1 VSEKVEDQAENTR
14 TVYAKVDVEDLVDAA
29 SQGDKVI
36 ELIFDTSEV
45 ENQLSSLAKNQ
56 FIITIIF
63 ASIGALLSFLLAGT
77 ITRPIL
83 ELGASVKRISAGDL
97 GTEVPDGASSTEVST
112 LQDGVQSMQEN
123 IQSRMSEIQTLN
135 QSYER
140 FVPKEF
146 LTLLQKKKIT
156 DVVLGDSTSLRMSV
170 LFSDMRNFTAISET
184 MSPEQNFS
192 FLNNYLSQVTPSIT
206 ANGGFIDKY
215 IGDAVMA
222 LFPADPCEAVKAA
235 TEMIHSLKS
244 WSRNSDY
251 SEVFQ
256 LDMGIGIHVGE
267 LILGTIG
274 ETDRMETTVI
284 SDTVNVSARL
294 ESLCKT
300 YGVNIVVSGAVFNE
314 LTDTQKR
321 HTRLIDRTIVKGKSL
336 PIDVYEVFSADSS
349 DEIKMKSESAKN
361 LEKLVNLYYSEKVSE
376 AEKYFKKILETAPK
390 DTVTRQWSKRFT

>member
-1 VSEKVEDQAENTR
+1 
-14 TVYAKVDVEDLVDAA
+14 
-29 SQGDKVI
+29 
-36 ELIFDTSEV
+36 
-45 ENQLSSLAKNQ
+45 
-56 FIITIIF
+56 
-63 ASIGALLSFLLAGT
+63 
-77 ITRPIL
+77 
-83 ELGASVKRISAGDL
+83 
-97 GTEVPDGASSTEVST
+97 
-112 LQDGVQSMQEN
+112 
-123 IQSRMSEIQTLN
+123 
-135 QSYER
+135 
-140 FVPKEF
+140 
-146 LTLLQKKKIT
+146 
-156 DVVLGDSTSLRMSV
+156 MSV
-170 LFSDMRNFTAISET
+170 LFSDMRNFTAISEK

-192 FLNNYLSQVTPSIT
+192 FLNNYLSQVTPSIN

-222 LFPADPCEAVKAA
+222 LFPAEPREAVKAA
-235 TEMIHSLKS
+235 TEMIHSLKI

-376 AEKYFKKILETAPK
+376 AEKYFNKILETAPK
-390 DTVTRQWSKRFT
+390 DTVTKQWSKRFT

>member
-1 VSEKVEDQAENTR
+1 
-14 TVYAKVDVEDLVDAA
+14 
-29 SQGDKVI
+29 
-36 ELIFDTSEV
+36 
-45 ENQLSSLAKNQ
+45 
-56 FIITIIF
+56 
-63 ASIGALLSFLLAGT
+63 
-77 ITRPIL
+77 
-83 ELGASVKRISAGDL
+83 
-97 GTEVPDGASSTEVST
+97 
-112 LQDGVQSMQEN
+112 
-123 IQSRMSEIQTLN
+123 
-135 QSYER
+135 
-140 FVPKEF
+140 
-146 LTLLQKKKIT
+146 
-156 DVVLGDSTSLRMSV
+156 
-170 LFSDMRNFTAISET
+170 
-184 MSPEQNFS
+184 
-192 FLNNYLSQVTPSIT
+192 
-206 ANGGFIDKY
+206 
-215 IGDAVMA
+215 
-222 LFPADPCEAVKAA
+222 
-235 TEMIHSLKS
+235 
-244 WSRNSDY
+244 
-251 SEVFQ
+251 
-256 LDMGIGIHVGE
+256 MGIGIHVGE